1 MSEINY
7 VESGIEKNNRIL
19 HVIDGSLIGST
30 DGFAG
35 FDKYTFTSG
44 TYKNSENETL
54 ELSIKTDENGNRY
67 GYLVAYGI
75 DKTPYI
81 CLNGYIYVGWEPY
94 KIVSETEIGQLDD
107 DENVNSVFTKVN

>member
-1 MSEINY
+1 M
-7 VESGIEKNNRIL
+7 
-19 HVIDGSLIGST
+19 
-30 DGFAG
+30 
-35 FDKYTFTSG
+35 
-44 TYKNSENETL
+44 
-54 ELSIKTDENGNRY
+54 ELSLKTDENGNRY